1 MASLIFLIIDIKIL
15 VMVMLPYISSYF
27 ITSELC
33 IRSSST
39 NTRNNDP
46 IITTTTATTTIIIII
61 TITIVIMISTT
72 IFQNITETEKLDI
85 FCFHNFEGVIAVQCV
100 ICNRQIRKGV
110 IKLKQIV
117 SKHKQAFIPTAI

>member
-1 MASLIFLIIDIKIL
+1 
-15 VMVMLPYISSYF
+15 MVMLPYISSYF
-27 ITSELC
+27 ITSELY
-33 IRSSST
+33 IRSSNTS
-39 NTRNNDP
+39 TRNNDP
-46 IITTTTATTTIIIII
+46 IITTTTTATTTIIIII

>member
-27 ITSELC
+27 ITSELY
-33 IRSSST
+33 IRSSNT

-46 IITTTTATTTIIIII
+46 IITTATTATTAIIII

-72 IFQNITETEKLDI
+72 IFQNITETLEKVTYL
-85 FCFHNFEGVIAVQCV
+85 V
-100 ICNRQIRKGV
+100 
-110 IKLKQIV
+110 
-117 SKHKQAFIPTAI
+117 FIILRVLLPSNVLYATGR

>member
-27 ITSELC
+27 ITSELY
-33 IRSSST
+33 IRSSNT

-46 IITTTTATTTIIIII
+46 IITTTTTATTAIIII

-72 IFQNITETEKLDI
+72 IFQNITETLEKVTY
-85 FCFHNFEGVIAVQCV
+85 FV
-100 ICNRQIRKGV
+100 
-110 IKLKQIV
+110 
-117 SKHKQAFIPTAI
+117 FIILRVLLPSNVLYATGR

>member
-46 IITTTTATTTIIIII
+46 IITTTIATTTIIII

>member
-27 ITSELC
+27 ITSELY
-33 IRSSST
+33 IRSSNT

-46 IITTTTATTTIIIII
+46 IITTATTATTAILII

-72 IFQNITETEKLDI
+72 IFQNITETLEKVTY
-85 FCFHNFEGVIAVQCV
+85 FV
-100 ICNRQIRKGV
+100 
-110 IKLKQIV
+110 
-117 SKHKQAFIPTAI
+117 FIILRVLLPSNVLYATGR

>member
-46 IITTTTATTTIIIII
+46 IITTTTATTAIIII

>member
-1 MASLIFLIIDIKIL
+1 
-15 VMVMLPYISSYF
+15 MVMLPYISSYF

-46 IITTTTATTTIIIII
+46 IITTTTATTTIIII

>member
-46 IITTTTATTTIIIII
+46 IITTTTATTTIIII